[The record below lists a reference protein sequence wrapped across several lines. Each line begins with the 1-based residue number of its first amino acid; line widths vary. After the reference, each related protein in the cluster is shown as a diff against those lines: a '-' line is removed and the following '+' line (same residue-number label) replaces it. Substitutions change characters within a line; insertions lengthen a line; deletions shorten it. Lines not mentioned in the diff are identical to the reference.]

1 MRTLQKRKLRGEAT
15 RKLEA
20 DLKEARQP
28 MTCPDTPQGT
38 KDYWAVFRTKIQ
50 AVADAIGLAQVC
62 SLMTPPP
69 TPPPLPP
76 PHPFPRLSSLNVEV
90 ETLV

>member
-50 AVADAIGLAQVC
+50 AVADAIGQAPVRR
-62 SLMTPPP
+62 LMTPP
-69 TPPPLPP
+69 PPPLPP